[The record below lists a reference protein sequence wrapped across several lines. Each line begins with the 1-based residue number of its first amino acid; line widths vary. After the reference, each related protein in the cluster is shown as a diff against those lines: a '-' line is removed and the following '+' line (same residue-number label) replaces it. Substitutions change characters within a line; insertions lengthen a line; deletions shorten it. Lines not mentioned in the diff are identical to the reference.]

1 MVVEASIT
9 GIFRTVLIVIG
20 AIVLL
25 RFLGQLMIAKR
36 NMEAER
42 KLNEEQRKANQERND
57 KMKSFGKTTILGEI
71 NSKNKSVKSSSDI
84 QDVDFEEVKD

>member
-57 KMKSFGKTTILGEI
+57 KMKSFGKTTILGKI